1 MRGRGNSTAFLKQ
14 KRFMLISGVQ
24 KFSVLD
30 YPEKTSCI
38 VFTPGCNFRCGFC
51 HNPEFVL
58 PEEIEK
64 VQSSF
69 FNEEPFFNFLKMRK
83 NRLDGVVITGGEPT
97 LQKDLLSFMEKV
109 KEMGFLVKLDSNG
122 NRADILQ
129 QAIEKKLVDYI
140 AMDVKSSLEEYKNVV
155 GGGVNV
161 EEIQKSIDL
170 LKQGL
175 VDYEFRST
183 LLPRFHTEKVF
194 ADMRKLIS
202 GCKRYYLQNFLPE
215 ITLDKS
221 FEQELSFTPQEMED
235 IAEFFRK
242 EIPFVKVRK

>member
-1 MRGRGNSTAFLKQ
+1 
-14 KRFMLISGVQ
+14 MLISGVQ
-24 KFSVLD
+24 KFSILD

-69 FNEEPFFNFLKMRK
+69 FHEEPFFNFLTTRK

-129 QAIEKKLVDYI
+129 EAIEKKFVDYI
-140 AMDVKSSLEEYKNVV
+140 AMDIKSSLSEYKNVV
-155 GGGVNV
+155 GGGVNI

-183 LLPRFHTEKVF
+183 LLPKFHTEPVL

-215 ITLDKS
+215 ITLEKS
-221 FEQELSFTPQEMED
+221 FQNECSFPPQEMED